1 MKILD
6 IFEGKI
12 KEAVIAFK
20 PKQDAK
26 KNYKKAVEIQNNH
39 THRADVGIEPCAY
52 CDELNCDFDCDESR
66 AEEVDEARVP
76 GLPYKEKPVSKKDPT
91 IDRVIL
97 TLKGK
102 DSEIMTKLGL
112 GYKKLDNLEKMM
124 KKRRDKMNAQ
134 VKEKMTE
141 LFDAEDEW
149 RTRVIDTVSATMT
162 LAKRGEGTAA
172 QPEKHVTKVDYE
184 QIALEMLS
192 LLEGE
197 LLKKGASIVLKYTK
211 FETIPEIPAQEPK
224 SPALRVEPKEKDEP
238 FEESLNE
245 GFNWS
250 ALKSW
255 AHNYLEYFKSWGVS
269 YDKKL
274 AAIKAQMGVT
284 ESMNEIFSDSVEEPE
299 EDNLDEENFRIGDKI
314 QTKKMATQ
322 GFITDIKDEPKWGCP
337 AIYFKVAD
345 GRILKTPMTNVI
357 ILDENIEMSFGMKS
371 KDLEEDQN
379 ESTPEELVAK
389 AINRVKDKARYH
401 SLLKMLNLQPN
412 IHPDGKEYKVPLYSL
427 MMNAYDIAEQHP
439 KEFAKLCD
447 YLKINDVDAI
457 KTS

>member
-6 IFEGKI
+6 IFEGKV

-39 THRADVGIEPCAY
+39 THRTDVGIEPCAY

-66 AEEVDEARVP
+66 AEEVDEARVT

-102 DSEIMTKLGL
+102 DSEVMTKLGL

-124 KKRRDKMNAQ
+124 KKRRDKMNSQ

-149 RTRVIDTVSATMT
+149 RTRVIETVSATMT
-162 LAKRGEGTAA
+162 LAKRSEGTAA

-211 FETIPEIPAQEPK
+211 FETIPEIPAQDPR
-224 SPALRVEPKEKDEP
+224 SPALLVKPKEKDEP

-255 AHNYLEYFKSWGVS
+255 AHNYLEYFKSWGAA

-274 AAIKAQMGVT
+274 AGINAQMGV
-284 ESMNEIFSDSVEEPE
+284 N
-299 EDNLDEENFRIGDKI
+299 
-314 QTKKMATQ
+314 
-322 GFITDIKDEPKWGCP
+322 
-337 AIYFKVAD
+337 
-345 GRILKTPMTNVI
+345 
-357 ILDENIEMSFGMKS
+357 ENIEMSFGMKC

-379 ESTPEELVAK
+379 ESTQEELVAK
-389 AINRVKDKARYH
+389 AINRVKDKAKYH